1 MATVAHRAEC
11 SFAAIRR
18 GRLYSSRRH
27 LYGSRRWWLWR
38 SYENL
43 WPFADAWSATTT
55 LASLGCGPAMA
66 ALPDLVRALTAYHRD
81 KAVLGAAG
89 PVGFESC
96 VVPPLGGGGDVYYDD
111 NAWIGLALGRHHDLT
126 GDERA
131 LALAGRIL
139 AFVTSGWST
148 EASWSHPGGIRWKQP
163 KSNVSRNTCSNG
175 PVAELAALV
184 HRRTGNAEAL
194 GWAVRIYDWV
204 RSALLS
210 DDGLYLDRIT
220 PDGRRDPTT
229 WTYNQGTMIG
239 AGVLLHQIT
248 GEAEYLEH
256 AGDTA
261 RASLALRPATA
272 GPQRRRLQ
280 CGLLSEPLAARW
292 GLARPGSPAARPQLR
307 RAPVGRKPESENG
320 PLSRGRLSAQQLG
333 PHGGALRPA
342 RRGHATSLADRSAA
356 CRVPVAAQKYD
367 LFDRQ

>member
-1 MATVAHRAEC
+1 MTDREAPDVATAAHRAKC

-55 LASLGCGPAMA
+55 LASLGCGPTMA

-111 NAWIGLALGRHHDLT
+111 NAWIGLALVRHHDLT

-261 RASLALRPATA
+261 RASLARFDLPQLVRNDAAFNAVFFRNLLLLDGVSPDPARLR
-272 GPQRRRLQ
+272 
-280 CGLLSEPLAARW
+280 
-292 GLARPGSPAARPQLR
+292 LARSYGEHLWEESRNPRTGLFRGGGSPLNNS
-307 RAPVGRKPESENG
+307 APMAELYALLAG
-320 PLSRGRLSAQQLG
+320 AT
-333 PHGGALRPA
+333 PHP
-342 RRGHATSLADRSAA
+342 
-356 CRVPVAAQKYD
+356 
-367 LFDRQ
+367 